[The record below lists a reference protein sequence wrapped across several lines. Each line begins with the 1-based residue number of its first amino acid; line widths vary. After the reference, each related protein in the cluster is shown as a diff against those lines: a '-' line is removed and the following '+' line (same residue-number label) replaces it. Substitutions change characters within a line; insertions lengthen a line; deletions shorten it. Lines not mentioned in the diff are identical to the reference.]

1 MVHWAWLLLSGFAG
15 FALGLFAMGL
25 LAAGAT
31 ESSYRAGF
39 CEGLAEGHAAGFQ
52 DGIKELQRVG

>member
-1 MVHWAWLLLSGFAG
+1 MSWGWLILAFFVGTGF
-15 FALGLFAMGL
+15 GLFVIGL

-39 CEGLAEGHAAGFQ
+39 CEGHREGHTAGFNDCLAEYQ
-52 DGIKELQRVG
+52 KVG